1 MKLLRRLLGDRAP
14 ADFTGALDDDEH
26 VLADAATAS
35 GPLVATSRGL
45 WVPTADGT
53 RRIGWHMISKAG
65 WRDGSL
71 SVVEAD
77 ETGRAGDALLI
88 ADRRAVSYSLRRS
101 GKLPKVVRERVNASI
116 SATYHR
122 ELPGGGAWFVQRKVP
137 GVAAPILQV
146 RAEPGTDPE
155 IVADIA
161 REAAA
166 KLANPRR

>member
-14 ADFTGALDDDEH
+14 ADFTGALDDEH

-45 WVPTADGT
+45 WVPAVDGT

-88 ADRRAVSYSLRRS
+88 ADRRAVSYSLRPS

-116 SATYHR
+116 SAAYHR
-122 ELPGGGAWFVQRKVP
+122 ELPGGGAWFVQRKLL

-166 KLANPRR
+166 KLANPQR